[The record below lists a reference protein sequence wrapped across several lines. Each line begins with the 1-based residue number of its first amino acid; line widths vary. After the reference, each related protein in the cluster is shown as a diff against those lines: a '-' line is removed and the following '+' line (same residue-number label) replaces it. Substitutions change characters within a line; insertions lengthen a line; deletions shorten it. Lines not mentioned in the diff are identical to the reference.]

1 METQLN
7 IIGIV
12 LVLLAAVHVV
22 FPTYFDWKN
31 ELNKLSLIN
40 KQMVQV
46 HTFFIALTVLLM
58 GVLCITSATEITQT
72 VLGKR
77 IALGF
82 GVFWGCRLV
91 IQFFGYSALLWRGKI
106 LETTIH
112 ILFSVLW
119 MYLTILFFTIYI
131 K

>member
-1 METQLN
+1 MEIQLN
-7 IIGIV
+7 IIGII
-12 LVLLAAVHVV
+12 LVLLAAVHVI
-22 FPTYFDWKN
+22 FPTYFNWKN
-31 ELNKLSLIN
+31 EFIKLSLIN
-40 KQMVQV
+40 KQMMQV

-58 GVLCITSATEITQT
+58 GILCITSATEITQT

-82 GVFWGCRLV
+82 GVFWGCRLL

-119 MYLTILFFTIYI
+119 IYLTILFLSIFIS
-131 K
+131 